1 VAQKVRRAG
10 KSFSVTGDLKTAG
23 LFGQHL
29 WREGGKRVIITEGE
43 IDCMSI
49 AQVLGLT
56 WPVVSLPTGAAGGK
70 KALAKALSWLN
81 GYDSVILC
89 FDNDEAGQAAVEACA
104 PLFGPGKVK
113 IVTLP
118 RKDANE
124 MLVSK
129 EVKMLTSAL
138 WEASTWR
145 PEGILHGETLWEE
158 IIRDDICKSVPWPWK
173 GLNDKLAGIRTGEL
187 VTITAGTGTGKS
199 AVVREIAHHLLSMG
213 EAVGYLGLEEPV
225 KRTALGVIGIELQKP
240 LAQDPYLVPEDVLKE
255 AFDLLMPKA
264 VFLDHWGSLGTG
276 HLLAQIRY
284 MAVGMDCRWI
294 VLDHISIVV
303 SSQEEVSGS
312 LGERQV
318 IDKVM
323 TELRLL
329 CHELDIGMLVVSH
342 LKRPKDKG
350 HEDGAQTS
358 LSQLRG
364 SAAIG
369 QLSDAVVGLERD
381 QQASSDEERN
391 TTVVRVLKN
400 RFNGQTGIACNLRY
414 HALTGRLELASGD
427 FTSMENVPFA

>member
-1 VAQKVRRAG
+1 MSLLPMEPRALTARGLNLETCRKFSYGIGEDSQGAYQAATYHDGKGRPVAQKVRRAG

-104 PLFGPGKVK
+104 PLFSPGKVK

-158 IIRDDICKSVPWPWK
+158 IIRDDTCKSVPWPWK
-173 GLNDKLAGIRTGEL
+173 GLND
-187 VTITAGTGTGKS
+187 
-199 AVVREIAHHLLSMG
+199 
-213 EAVGYLGLEEPV
+213 
-225 KRTALGVIGIELQKP
+225 
-240 LAQDPYLVPEDVLKE
+240 
-255 AFDLLMPKA
+255 
-264 VFLDHWGSLGTG
+264 
-276 HLLAQIRY
+276 
-284 MAVGMDCRWI
+284 
-294 VLDHISIVV
+294 
-303 SSQEEVSGS
+303 
-312 LGERQV
+312 
-318 IDKVM
+318 
-323 TELRLL
+323 
-329 CHELDIGMLVVSH
+329 
-342 LKRPKDKG
+342 
-350 HEDGAQTS
+350 
-358 LSQLRG
+358 
-364 SAAIG
+364 
-369 QLSDAVVGLERD
+369 
-381 QQASSDEERN
+381 
-391 TTVVRVLKN
+391 
-400 RFNGQTGIACNLRY
+400 
-414 HALTGRLELASGD
+414 
-427 FTSMENVPFA
+427 